1 MSVMLLLLQQI
12 EVISRIGVDIST
24 EERAGLIKKKTQM
37 YIFSVAK

>member
-24 EERAGLIKKKTQM
+24 DERAGLIKKKHKCT
-37 YIFSVAK
+37 FFP